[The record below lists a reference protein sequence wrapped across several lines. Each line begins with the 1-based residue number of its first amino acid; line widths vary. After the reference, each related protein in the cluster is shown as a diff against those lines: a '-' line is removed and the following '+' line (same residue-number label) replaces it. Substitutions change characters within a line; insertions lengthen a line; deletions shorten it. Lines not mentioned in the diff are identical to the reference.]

1 MSGFTLDMIRK
12 AQELELLLTS
22 YRKGLKALKTSPDTL
37 ISIMIRNDNRE
48 QIYVNM
54 NLVSVAG
61 MLETQISTLEGILRQ
76 MGVDPTD
83 NDL

>member
-1 MSGFTLDMIRK
+1 MIRK

-37 ISIMIRNDNRE
+37 ISIMIRNDKRE